1 MKIPVK
7 KLQNGFSMPV
17 FGFGTWQIGGDTRRN
32 PVNDDLGQT
41 AALVRAIEAG
51 VTHIDTAERY
61 AAGHAEEIV
70 AEAIK
75 NFDRTKLFIVSK
87 VWPDHLKYKDVLKS
101 AMASLKRLKADYLD
115 IYLIHMPNHAI
126 PITETMKAMDKLKS
140 EGLLKNI
147 GVSNFS
153 VASLQE
159 AQSVSPNKI
168 VVNQVHYNLIYRE
181 PERSGLL
188 SFCQKNDI
196 FLEAWRPVEKG
207 MLAGGGIHLL
217 DTLCRKYNKS
227 PAQIAI
233 NWLIFQKNVVTL
245 AKMVNEKH
253 LAENLGSFDWEME
266 KEDIEKLRQDFP
278 GQKSISGAVPLQ

>member
-1 MKIPVK
+1 MTIPIK
-7 KLQNGFSMPV
+7 QLKNGYAMPA
-17 FGFGTWQIGGDTRRN
+17 FGFGTWQIGGDTRKS

-126 PITETMKAMDKLKS
+126 PIAETMKAMDKLKN
-140 EGLLKNI
+140 EGLIKNI

-153 VASLQE
+153 VSSFKE
-159 AQSVSPNKI
+159 AQKTTQNKI
-168 VVNQVHYNLIYRE
+168 AANQVHYNLIYRE
-181 PERSGLL
+181 PEKSDLL
-188 SFCQKNDI
+188 SFCQKNDVLLI
-196 FLEAWRPVEKG
+196 AWRPVEKG
-207 MLAGGGIHLL
+207 MLAGGGIPLL
-217 DTLCRKYNKS
+217 DTLCRKYKKS
-227 PAQIAI
+227 PVQIAI
-233 NWLIFQKNVVTL
+233 NWLVSQKNVVTL
-245 AKMVNEKH
+245 AKMVEEKH
-253 LAENLGSFDWEME
+253 LRENLAALDFEME
-266 KEDIEKLRQDFP
+266 KKDIEKLRQDFP
-278 GQKSISGAVPLQ
+278 GQKPISDAVPLQ

>member
-1 MKIPVK
+1 MTIPIK
-7 KLQNGFSMPV
+7 QLKNGYEMPV

-147 GVSNFS
+147 SRICFS
-153 VASLQE
+153 
-159 AQSVSPNKI
+159 
-168 VVNQVHYNLIYRE
+168 
-181 PERSGLL
+181 
-188 SFCQKNDI
+188 
-196 FLEAWRPVEKG
+196 
-207 MLAGGGIHLL
+207 
-217 DTLCRKYNKS
+217 T
-227 PAQIAI
+227 
-233 NWLIFQKNVVTL
+233 
-245 AKMVNEKH
+245 
-253 LAENLGSFDWEME
+253 
-266 KEDIEKLRQDFP
+266 
-278 GQKSISGAVPLQ
+278 